1 MKINPLFAIDGY
13 KTGHRQQYPMGTEL
27 VYGNFTPRT
36 NKHFKSPF
44 FSFRKGGSPLIWAG
58 MQAFALQWLQETFNE
73 NFFSQP
79 KDRMVN
85 EFVAFMDSYIGKGA
99 VPADGVAALHD
110 LGYLPIEIKAIPE
123 GCYVDMKVP
132 VFTIV
137 NTQSEFFWL
146 VNYLETLLSAEL
158 WPVATAA
165 TIAFNYRCIG
175 EYWSVKT
182 CDTADHLDWQF
193 HDFSA
198 RGDMGMWAN
207 TLVGLGHLFSFT
219 GTDSVLA
226 LRRLQLQYEV
236 DCLDGMSVNA
246 TEHSVMCMG
255 EKVSEIE
262 TFRRLITETYPEGIV
277 SIVSDTW
284 DYWKVVCEMLPQL
297 KDTITKRNGKVVIR
311 PDSGDPVDIIC
322 GERFLDLDELA
333 HLGDALVYMRKAKAD
348 GLVCRYRN
356 EYYRLVK
363 DGFVAVPEH
372 VIKGSIQMFWEIF
385 GGTVN
390 GKGFKV
396 LHPSIGLIY
405 GDSITMDRADEIFDR
420 LSEKNFASSNVVL
433 GIGSYTY
440 QYVTRD
446 TFGFA
451 MKATYGVVNGE
462 PREIFKDPAT
472 DDGTKK
478 SLKGLMFHSL
488 SDSGVWS
495 VKDQATP
502 EEEQETQLTTIY
514 KDGKILCFDT
524 VSEIRNRIKYA
535 VATFVKAKLSNDNKT
550 KVKSNG

>member
-13 KTGHRQQYPMGTEL
+13 KTGHRQQYPNGTEM
-27 VYGNFTPRT
+27 VYGGFTPRT

-44 FSFRKGGSPLIWAG
+44 FRDRKKGSPLIWAG
-58 MQAFALQWLQETFNE
+58 MQAFMFQWLQETFNE
-73 NFFSQP
+73 NFFNQP
-79 KDRMVN
+79 KERMVN
-85 EFVAFMDSYIGKGA
+85 EFVSFMDSYIGKGA

-110 LGYLPIEIKAIPE
+110 LGYLPVEIKSIPE

-137 NTQSEFFWL
+137 NTKPEFFWL
-146 VNYLETLLSAEL
+146 VNYMETLLSAEL
-158 WPVATAA
+158 WPIATAA

-175 EYWSVKT
+175 ELWSNKT
-182 CDTADHLDWQF
+182 CDNADHLDWQF

-207 TLVGLGHLFSFT
+207 TLVGMGHLFSFT

-226 LRRLQLQYEV
+226 LRRLQYQYNI
-236 DCLDGMSVNA
+236 DCIDGGSVNA

-255 EKVSEIE
+255 EKVSELQ
-262 TFRRLITETYPEGIV
+262 TFDRLITETYPEGIV
-277 SIVSDTW
+277 AIVSDTW

-297 KDTITKRNGKVVIR
+297 KDNIVARKGKVVIR

-322 GERFLDLDELA
+322 GERFIDLDDCE
-333 HLGDALVYMRKAKAD
+333 HLGDALVYMRKAKAN
-348 GLVCRYRN
+348 GLVCRYHN
-356 EYYRLVK
+356 EYYRLVN
-363 DGFVAVPEH
+363 DGFVPVPEH
-372 VIKGSIQMFWEIF
+372 VVKGSIQMFWEIF
-385 GGTVN
+385 GGSVN
-390 GKGFKV
+390 SKGFKV
-396 LHPSIGLIY
+396 LHPAIGLIY

-420 LSEKNFASSNVVL
+420 LAQKSFASSNVVL

-451 MKATYGVVNGE
+451 MKATYGIVNGE

-478 SLKGLMFHSL
+478 SLKGLLYHFM
-488 SDSGVWS
+488 DSEGHWY

-502 EEEQETQLTTIY
+502 QEESATNLTTVF
-514 KDGKILCFDT
+514 KDGKILAIDSL
-524 VSEIRNRIKYA
+524 SEIRNRVKYA
-535 VATFVKAKLSNDNKT
+535 VAKFVSQKLSNK
-550 KVKSNG
+550 G